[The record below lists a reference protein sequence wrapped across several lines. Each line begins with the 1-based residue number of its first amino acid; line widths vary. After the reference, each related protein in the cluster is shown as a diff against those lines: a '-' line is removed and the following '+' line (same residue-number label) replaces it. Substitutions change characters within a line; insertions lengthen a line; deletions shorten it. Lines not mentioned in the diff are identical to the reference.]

1 MTIDHDMFELEECP
15 NCRGGGMIMT
25 EGDWCVY
32 VECCDCG
39 AHTVYAEYNNEE
51 EKQDAARR
59 VVTLWNLGKVI
70 RLEPGE

>member
-1 MTIDHDMFELEECP
+1 MDQEFIELEECP
-15 NCRGGGMIMT
+15 NCRGAGMVVS

-39 AHTVYAEYNNEE
+39 AHTVYSEYSNEE
-51 EKQDAARR
+51 EKKEATGK
-59 VVTLWNLGKVI
+59 VVSLWNLGKVI